1 MFVLYYLSKQ
11 YCVREIPISLIT
23 ALYLDI
29 NDHIIQRT
37 FLVNTNIRNI
47 LFLILFKNMNKNNTS
62 ADAALLVE
70 NANV

>member
-11 YCVREIPISLIT
+11 YCVREILISLIT